1 MTFCCVFCVVCLL
14 LTPSPRSTRT
24 DTLFPYTTC
33 CRSQG
38 DTGMPE
44 TIQSQVQAGTIHW
57 RRSLR
62 THVALWSG
70 ALAAVVLLLIFVA
83 AALLLRERIVD
94 DAQRDTRASTRA
106 AAADRKSVAQGKRVA
121 VRVDLG
127 GRRSLNKT

>member
-1 MTFCCVFCVVCLL
+1 
-14 LTPSPRSTRT
+14 
-24 DTLFPYTTC
+24 
-33 CRSQG
+33 
-38 DTGMPE
+38 MPE

-94 DAQRDTRASTRA
+94 DAPRPTRASTREA
-106 AAADRKSVAQGKRVA
+106 AERLDGNLGTVATAPGNLAGLVAHAHQRPDGLRGGKGGVSQGR
-121 VRVDLG
+121 
-127 GRRSLNKT
+127 

>member
-1 MTFCCVFCVVCLL
+1 
-14 LTPSPRSTRT
+14 
-24 DTLFPYTTC
+24 
-33 CRSQG
+33 
-38 DTGMPE
+38 MPE

-94 DAQRDTRASTRA
+94 DAQRDTRASTREA
-106 AAADRKSVAQGKRVA
+106 AERLDGNLGTVRSEEHTSELQSLMRISYAALCLKKR
-121 VRVDLG
+121 
-127 GRRSLNKT
+127 N

>member
-1 MTFCCVFCVVCLL
+1 
-14 LTPSPRSTRT
+14 
-24 DTLFPYTTC
+24 
-33 CRSQG
+33 
-38 DTGMPE
+38 MPE

-94 DAQRDTRASTRA
+94 NAQRDTRASTREA
-106 AAADRKSVAQGKRVA
+106 AERLDGNLGTVTTAAGNLAGLVADRKRT
-121 VRVDLG
+121 R
-127 GRRSLNKT
+127 LNSSH